1 VAVPSVRE
9 PATLEEPKTTGTG
22 RVAAVRASLGGWFGH
37 VVRAVTAA
45 VKAYSEHF
53 GPQIAAAIS
62 YHVLFSL
69 FPLAIIVI
77 AAIGLVLQDDERRE
91 TFTDWVLDRVPLA
104 DEAGVDLAAAIDG
117 LAGPLSVAGLIAIVG
132 LLWSASGMMAA
143 IRRGLDAAFSDSR
156 RPAVQGKLVDFLLV
170 LATGLVL
177 LAAVALAIVARLLE
191 RLEAIVAGPD
201 VVSEML
207 RVVQPL
213 VLVFAAVLCLY
224 RYLPVEKPRFRDV
237 WLGALL
243 AALATVAINVGFSFY
258 LSHFADY
265 NVVYGSIGAALAF
278 LVVVY
283 LTASA
288 FLIGAEF
295 SAAWPR
301 TREPPPRRPA
311 EETGSLGGRV
321 LGFLKGL
328 VVRDRKPP
336 D

>member
-1 VAVPSVRE
+1 VSE
-9 PATLEEPKTTGTG
+9 PAALDGPDPPPRTG
-22 RVAAVRASLGGWFGH
+22 RIAALRASFAAWFGH
-37 VVRAVTAA
+37 LVRAVTAA

-69 FPLAIIVI
+69 FPLAIIAV
-77 AAIGLVLQDDERRE
+77 AAAGLVLQDDQRRE
-91 TFTDWVLDRVPLA
+91 TFTDWVLEQIPLA
-104 DEAGVDLAAAIDG
+104 ADAGVDLEAAIDG

-132 LLWSASGMMAA
+132 LLWSASGMMAS
-143 IRRGLDAAFSDSR
+143 IRRGLDAAFSDAR

-177 LAAVALAIVARLLE
+177 LGAVGLAIVARLVE

-201 VVSEML
+201 VVSEAL
-207 RVVQPL
+207 RVIQPL

-243 AALATVAINVGFSFY
+243 AAIAIVAVNIGFSFY
-258 LSHFADY
+258 LAHFGDY

-283 LTASA
+283 LTASV
-288 FLIGAEF
+288 FLLGAEL

-301 TREPPPRRPA
+301 TRDAPPPEA
-311 EETGSLGGRV
+311 TGQAGSLGGRV

-328 VVRDRKPP
+328 VIRERDPS

>member
-1 VAVPSVRE
+1 VSE
-9 PATLEEPKTTGTG
+9 PASVEGHEPPRRTG
-22 RVAAVRASLGGWFGH
+22 RLSALRASFAAWFGH
-37 VVRAVTAA
+37 LVRAVTAA

-53 GPQIAAAIS
+53 GSQLAAAIS

-77 AAIGLVLQDDERRE
+77 AAAGLVLQDDARRE
-91 TFTDWVLDRVPLA
+91 TFTDWVLEHVPLA
-104 DEAGVDLAAAIDG
+104 EDAGVDLEAAIDG

-143 IRRGLDAAFSDSR
+143 IRRGLDAAFSDTG
-156 RPAVQGKLVDFLLV
+156 RPTVQGKLVDFLLV
-170 LATGLVL
+170 LATGVVL
-177 LAAVALAIVARLLE
+177 LAAVGLTIVTRLVE

-201 VVSEML
+201 VVSETL
-207 RVVQPL
+207 RVLQPL
-213 VLVFAAVLCLY
+213 ALAFVAILLLY
-224 RYLPVEKPRFRDV
+224 RYLPVVKPTFRDV

-243 AALATVAINVGFSFY
+243 AAIATVAVNIGFSFY
-258 LSHFADY
+258 LAHFGDY

-288 FLIGAEF
+288 FLLGAEF

-301 TREPPPRRPA
+301 TREAPPPRPTDEA
-311 EETGSLGGRV
+311 GSLGARV

-328 VVRDRKPP
+328 VIRDRDPRT
-336 D
+336 